1 MGQNISSEGSEGRS
15 PTSNETPQQGN
26 TKRRINHEFFLS
38 NGDLETVGDLDS
50 ILQAISIK
58 PISPEEEGG
67 WWVGLTRIEDQLN
80 QKEVIEVGKIQEQQ
94 QAIRRVME
102 ARSKKFILR
111 LSAQYPEEDGN
122 LFSRLRVST
131 MISVASYCDVTT
143 QTLLAKVNH
152 YFNSLIRTSR
162 TSADIQCQ
170 TGWVDAINRSPFL
183 KTITLHGECTPED
196 TKRFCHIIKNDGFP
210 ELSDVKF
217 VYVDDDSIKSIL
229 SALNTRLQR
238 ALRLNLLSASYTAGV
253 TLAVYDLSPRLCLAF
268 AEASTSLRRVLGRL
282 HLLTDD
288 PEGLEAFFKAVD
300 FSAFS
305 ALAEIDLSS
314 CPLQRKGAEIFFR
327 SLWPEGVSPADLP
340 PVKKLLLR
348 DTQLGNAAAVSLR
361 QVMRRGLCGNL
372 ADLEL
377 ASNKLSHGGMRAL
390 ADALGGFAAPNLRRL
405 ELSDNFVGSCGLVEV
420 FAALAQGAAPLL
432 EELELAHTG
441 VGTSDMAQLKEFV
454 GSPFAENLRRLNVSN
469 NPQITESISGLF
481 SALQRGPSHLQALLL
496 EGVSLAMEETKSL
509 VGWLVTQSASS
520 LRGIV
525 LRSNLLDGACFRL
538 FLATLVDPRAPRL
551 QAVDFSSNL
560 IGRFDEKEWLALL
573 ASDGNRVDFEQL
585 DFSFNPLSD
594 EDVRLF
600 VMFLS
605 RFSSMER
612 VTRIAFASNGVS
624 ASAMDYLLRALPEGA
639 TALNYLAVD
648 SCSLPGA
655 GPALEGFLAGEA
667 CCNLATL
674 ALRDCGLTAE
684 DLQALLR
691 GLAAGVCNKLVTL
704 RLDGNGEVDDEF
716 VERFLEVYGR
726 PNTLTNLSRLDLA
739 YTQIGVEGVMMFVQ
753 FFRENPNT
761 KLYALDLS
769 SIGLHSEQRNELKQ
783 LMKDVWVGHCSL

>member
-80 QKEVIEVGKIQEQQ
+80 QKEVIEVVKIQEQQ

-314 CPLQRKGAEIFFR
+314 
-327 SLWPEGVSPADLP
+327 
-340 PVKKLLLR
+340 
-348 DTQLGNAAAVSLR
+348 
-361 QVMRRGLCGNL
+361 
-372 ADLEL
+372 
-377 ASNKLSHGGMRAL
+377 
-390 ADALGGFAAPNLRRL
+390 
-405 ELSDNFVGSCGLVEV
+405 
-420 FAALAQGAAPLL
+420 
-432 EELELAHTG
+432 
-441 VGTSDMAQLKEFV
+441 
-454 GSPFAENLRRLNVSN
+454 
-469 NPQITESISGLF
+469 
-481 SALQRGPSHLQALLL
+481 
-496 EGVSLAMEETKSL
+496 
-509 VGWLVTQSASS
+509 
-520 LRGIV
+520 
-525 LRSNLLDGACFRL
+525 
-538 FLATLVDPRAPRL
+538 
-551 QAVDFSSNL
+551 
-560 IGRFDEKEWLALL
+560 
-573 ASDGNRVDFEQL
+573 
-585 DFSFNPLSD
+585 
-594 EDVRLF
+594 
-600 VMFLS
+600 
-605 RFSSMER
+605 
-612 VTRIAFASNGVS
+612 
-624 ASAMDYLLRALPEGA
+624 
-639 TALNYLAVD
+639 
-648 SCSLPGA
+648 
-655 GPALEGFLAGEA
+655 
-667 CCNLATL
+667 
-674 ALRDCGLTAE
+674 
-684 DLQALLR
+684 
-691 GLAAGVCNKLVTL
+691 
-704 RLDGNGEVDDEF
+704 
-716 VERFLEVYGR
+716 
-726 PNTLTNLSRLDLA
+726 
-739 YTQIGVEGVMMFVQ
+739 
-753 FFRENPNT
+753 
-761 KLYALDLS
+761 
-769 SIGLHSEQRNELKQ
+769 
-783 LMKDVWVGHCSL
+783 

>member
-327 SLWPEGVSPADLP
+327 SLWP
-340 PVKKLLLR
+340 
-348 DTQLGNAAAVSLR
+348 
-361 QVMRRGLCGNL
+361 
-372 ADLEL
+372 
-377 ASNKLSHGGMRAL
+377 GGMRAL

-441 VGTSDMAQLKEFV
+441 VGTSDMAQLEEFV

-648 SCSLPGA
+648 SWSLPGA